1 MSLVRKTLAKYG
13 AKIPTAR
20 STGAKQPQQGKQG
33 ASVDPL
39 AKAERE
45 AKKSGDKKR

>member
-1 MSLVRKTLAKYG
+1 MSLMRKTHTKYG
-13 AKIPTAR
+13 AKIPAAP
-20 STGAKQPQQGKQG
+20 STGTKQARQAKQG

-39 AKAERE
+39 AKVDPE